1 MSGGC
6 NIYGGFVVG
15 SSSGSSATSASWG
28 NITGNISNQKDLT
41 EKLDSK
47 IDKIEGKG
55 LSSNDFTNEMQDKL
69 VSVNKSYLISID
81 KVWSNFSENT
91 YMQVIPVNGI
101 KEKDIAMVC
110 IELSN
115 DETLADKELEV
126 WNRVTRIVINN
137 GSITIYIK
145 GKVPDVS
152 IKIRIK
158 T

>member
-1 MSGGC
+1 M
-6 NIYGGFVVG
+6 YA
-15 SSSGSSATSASWG
+15 SSGSSATSASWG
-28 NITGNISNQKDLT
+28 NITGNILNQKDLM
-41 EKLDSK
+41 EKFDSK

-69 VSVNKSYLISID
+69 ISVNKNYLISVD
-81 KVWSNFSENT
+81 KVWSNFSENM

-110 IELSN
+110 IELSD
-115 DETLADKELEV
+115 DEALADKELQV
-126 WNRVTRIVINN
+126 WNRVTRIIINN
-137 GSITIYIK
+137 GSITAYIK
-145 GKVPDVS
+145 GKMPDVS

>member
-15 SSSGSSATSASWG
+15 GSSGSSTTSASWG
-28 NITGNISNQKDLT
+28 NITGNISNQKDLA

-47 IDKIEGKG
+47 IDKTEVKDFINEIQDNLVG
-55 LSSNDFTNEMQDKL
+55 L
-69 VSVNKSYLISID
+69 NKIYLITID

-110 IELSN
+110 IELSD
-115 DETLADKELEV
+115 DETLADKELQV
-126 WNRVTRIVINN
+126 WNRITKIVINN
-137 GSITIYIK
+137 GSITAYIK

>member
-15 SSSGSSATSASWG
+15 SSSDSSTTSTSWG
-28 NITGNISNQKDLT
+28 NITGNILDQKDLT

-47 IDKIEGKG
+47 IDKIDGKG

-69 VSVNKSYLISID
+69 INVNKSYLISVD
-81 KVWSNFSENT
+81 KVWSNFSENI

-110 IELSN
+110 IELS
-115 DETLADKELEV
+115 DDKVLADKELAV
-126 WNRVTRIVINN
+126 WNRITKVMINN
-137 GSITIYIK
+137 GSITAYIE
-145 GKVPDVS
+145 GNVPDVS

>member
-15 SSSGSSATSASWG
+15 GPSGSSTTSASWG
-28 NITGNISNQKDLT
+28 NITGKISNQKDLT

-47 IDKIEGKG
+47 IDKSEGKG
-55 LSSNDFTNEMQDKL
+55 LSSNDFTDEMQDKL
-69 VSVNKSYLISID
+69 VSLNKSYLISID
-81 KVWSNFSENT
+81 KVWSNLSEDT

-101 KEKDIAMVC
+101 NGKDIAMVC
-110 IELSN
+110 IELSK
-115 DETLADKELEV
+115 DENLADKELEV
-126 WNRVTRIVINN
+126 WNTISKIIVND
-137 GSITIYIK
+137 GSITVYSK
-145 GKVPDVS
+145 GKVPEVP